1 MKKIVVIT
9 LVIAFFSV
17 FVVPKQAKAGGGASG
32 AIVGAAIGAVV
43 GLVAWAASSS
53 ADSPQKA
60 DKPEKQGRLLKD
72 KDFTLETWSEDHLSS
87 SVEKDSKKAVPIYS
101 FRMVF

>member
-1 MKKIVVIT
+1 MKRIVVIT

-17 FVVPKQAKAGGGASG
+17 FVIPKQAKAGGASG

-53 ADSPQKA
+53 AESPQKE
-60 DKPEKQGRLLKD
+60 DKLEKQGRLLED
-72 KDFTLETWSEDHLSS
+72 KDITLKTWAGDLSS
-87 SVEKDSKKAVPIYS
+87 SGEKDNKKVVPIYS